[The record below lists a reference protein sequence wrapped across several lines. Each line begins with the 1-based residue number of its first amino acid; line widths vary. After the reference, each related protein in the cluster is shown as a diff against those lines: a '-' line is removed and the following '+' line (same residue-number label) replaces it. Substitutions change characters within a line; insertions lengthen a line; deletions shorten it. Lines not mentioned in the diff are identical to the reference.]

1 MKPTARRR
9 LGKYILLGRLGAGG
23 MGKIYLAHA
32 PGPAG
37 IEKLL
42 VVKRLHS
49 HLTND
54 PVLVTSFLDEARLSM
69 ALNHPNIV
77 HTYDVGDVD
86 GRYFMVME
94 YIDGQNLGVLLR
106 TAKRSGQYPKSTL
119 WAGLF
124 SGVLEGLHA
133 AHIAKDARGRPLQLI
148 HRDVSPQNILV
159 TYEGMPKLV
168 DFGIAKA
175 AMRVSETDAGT
186 LKGKYAYMS
195 PEQVNG
201 EPLDP
206 RSDVFAAGIVLWEM
220 LAGRRL
226 YKAETIVRSVE
237 RILTEPPVSP
247 TRVNP
252 DVDERLARV
261 CVKAL
266 EKNRDRRFASA
277 EEMKD
282 ALDDALSAMGHR
294 YRPAEARELMQRLF
308 ADVIDKQRAVLE
320 SSLNATGDVDDDDDD
335 EPRRVRSGDSQ
346 SDLRMPQLRVS
357 PGDHEST
364 TPSAL
369 KRSPLVTA
377 EDGPARRD
385 RIDDG
390 VAAPPVADRAP
401 PPAIELDTAV
411 GRQRPPARGGTQVPR
426 AVAGP
431 AELTPSLLVGA
442 SPTLDPGRTGS
453 DVFAAS
459 PRRAVEQSTSAVM
472 ATQSNQAF
480 AADGDVDEPP
490 PRRRFLVPA
499 VALTSGVIAA
509 IFAAVV
515 GGDMLSTSSTI
526 APPPPPP
533 TTTTTTT
540 TMPSP
545 TIAVVPPTAPSTPA
559 TGIVDAGA
567 AVVAAVDAGDA
578 GAAVVAPGAVDA
590 GSVVGH
596 DGSPP
601 DTGAT
606 TTEPPAKTA
615 KLQTP
620 WPLPRPPVRVP
631 TTTATTAT
639 TTATTTTTTTP
650 KGPGP
655 ETVERPTESTTGAA
669 ATTGEMGFLTLDTV
683 PWTTVYLGK
692 KKLGETPLVKVPV
705 PAGELELNLVNAD
718 EKVNETYV
726 ARVKPGAVFRTRLDL
741 R

>member
-49 HLTND
+49 HLTGD

-106 TAKRSGQYPKSTL
+106 TAKRSGNYPKSTL

-133 AHIAKDARGRPLQLI
+133 AHVAKDARGRPLQLI
-148 HRDVSPQNILV
+148 HRDVSPQNVLV

-201 EPLDP
+201 EQLDP

-266 EKNRDRRFASA
+266 EKDRAKRFASA
-277 EEMKD
+277 EDMKE
-282 ALDDALSAMGHR
+282 ALQDALSSMGHR

-320 SSLNATGDVDDDDDD
+320 SSLNATGDVVDDDDD
-335 EPRRVRSGDSQ
+335 EPRRVRAGDSQ

-357 PGDHEST
+357 PADHEST
-364 TPSAL
+364 TPSSL
-369 KRSPLVTA
+369 KRSPLVTD
-377 EDGPARRD
+377 EDAQPRRPAAS
-385 RIDDG
+385 
-390 VAAPPVADRAP
+390 AAPAASPSSRAP
-401 PPAIELDTAV
+401 AVVVDVDTAV
-411 GRQRPPARGGTQVPR
+411 GRQRPAGRGPTRAPR
-426 AVAGP
+426 PVDGP
-431 AELTPSLLVGA
+431 GELTPSLHLRGDGVDGGG
-442 SPTLDPGRTGS
+442 PTFDPGRTGS
-453 DVFAAS
+453 DVFAAAS
-459 PRRAVEQSTSAVM
+459 PRVVEASTSAPT
-472 ATQSNQAF
+472 ATHSAQALRD
-480 AADGDVDEPP
+480 ADDAP
-490 PRRRFLVPA
+490 PRRRSWLWPV
-499 VALTSGVIAA
+499 VALGSGIVAA
-509 IFAAVV
+509 VVAIVV
-515 GGDMLSTSSTI
+515 GGDLLG
-526 APPPPPP
+526 AP
-533 TTTTTTT
+533 TTTLAPVT
-540 TMPSP
+540 
-545 TIAVVPPTAPSTPA
+545 ALTAPRVNAVAVGGDAGSA
-559 TGIVDAGA
+559 VAVGGDAGSGVAVSGDAGSVVAVVDAGA
-567 AVVAAVDAGDA
+567 AVVDA
-578 GAAVVAPGAVDA
+578 GAVADGDETNEIDDGDVAPGAGGDRK
-590 GSVVGH
+590 
-596 DGSPP
+596 
-601 DTGAT
+601 TAT
-606 TTEPPAKTA
+606 RPPAR
-615 KLQTP
+615 P
-620 WPLPRPPVRVP
+620 GPRPPVRVVP
-631 TTTATTAT
+631 R
-639 TTATTTTTTTP
+639 ATTTTKATTP
-650 KGPGP
+650 DEP
-655 ETVERPTESTTGAA
+655 ERAGEPTTAATTAA
-669 ATTGEMGFLTLDTV
+669 ATAADTGFLTLDTV

-705 PAGELELNLVNAD
+705 PAGELELVLVNSDA
-718 EKVNETYV
+718 KVNETYV